1 MGRIR
6 KISGPVFTHKRL
18 TEVERAYFAGF
29 LDGSARFIGRI
40 ITHKDRVR
48 KQVETTVMVYSGN
61 LNAIQSLQRAFG
73 GTVSLYNRK
82 NKRRPL
88 YVWHIKDKNQI
99 ADLART
105 LLPYMKAKKE
115 QAQLLMEF
123 CLSRLSKMND
133 VYPLP
138 PITEEEKE
146 MIRALT
152 KLRRGTN
159 GE

>member
-1 MGRIR
+1 MGKIR
-6 KISGPVFTHKRL
+6 KISGPVHTHRRL

-40 ITHKDRVR
+40 ITHKDRVK
-48 KQVETTVMVYSGN
+48 KQVETTVLLYSGN
-61 LNAIQSLQRAFG
+61 PNAIRALQRAFG
-73 GTVSLYNRK
+73 GTASLYNR
-82 NKRRPL
+82 NKKPKPL
-88 YVWHIKDKNQI
+88 YVWHIKDKSQI
-99 ADLART
+99 VNLART
-105 LLPYMKAKKE
+105 VLPYMKVKKE

-146 MIRALT
+146 MIRTLT
-152 KLRRGTN
+152 KLRRGIN
-159 GE
+159 DE